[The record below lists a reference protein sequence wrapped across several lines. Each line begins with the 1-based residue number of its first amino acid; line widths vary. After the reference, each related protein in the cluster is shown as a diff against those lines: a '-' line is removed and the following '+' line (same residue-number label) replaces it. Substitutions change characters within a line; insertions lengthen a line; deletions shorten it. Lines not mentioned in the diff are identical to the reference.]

1 MSQDAQT
8 TVGET
13 GRCPKC
19 RENIQPLA
27 KKCKH
32 CGADLRNWFI
42 RHKVITA
49 FLVVF
54 AIGII
59 ASSGGSDKGPEG
71 STSASSTVSA
81 LTDTNKA
88 TEPRVIKITASQLYS
103 EYEENEIAADTAYK
117 KQILEVSG
125 TLGTIAKDVLDSPY
139 VTLKTGNI
147 IGSIQCYLKE
157 TEVSKA
163 ASLKSGTNIT
173 VRGEGGGKLGNVL
186 VRKCEIVK

>member
-1 MSQDAQT
+1 MSQDTQAT
-8 TVGET
+8 LGET

-19 RENIQPLA
+19 REHIQPFA

-32 CGADLRNWFI
+32 CSADLRNWFV
-42 RHKVITA
+42 RHKIITA

-54 AIGII
+54 SIGTL
-59 ASSGGSDKGPEG
+59 ASLTGSDDAQKG
-71 STSASSTVSA
+71 STSASGTASA
-81 LTDTNKA
+81 VQGADKTP
-88 TEPRVIKITASQLYS
+88 EPRVIKITASQLYS

-117 KQILEVSG
+117 KQTLEISG
-125 TLGTIAKDVLDSPY
+125 TLGTIAKDVLNSPY

-163 ASLKSGTNIT
+163 ASLKPDTSVT
-173 VRGEGGGKLGNVL
+173 VRGEGSGKLGNVL
-186 VRKCEIVK
+186 VRECEIVK